1 MKTMKTIRMTLLLVL
16 LLAPTA
22 VLAGHEK
29 APAHLGIPLV
39 VGEYL
44 HQFGEMHATLIRVC
58 REMPCTALV
67 AFYDHEDESSWV
79 GTATFAVNG
88 DGSLGK
94 LLIFRFPDGQRWV
107 NEGDD
112 LAPSGPGKYHSLIQ

>member
-1 MKTMKTIRMTLLLVL
+1 MKLKTIRMTLLLVL

-22 VLAGHEK
+22 VMAGHMK
-29 APAHLGIPLV
+29 APPARLGIPLV
-39 VGEYL
+39 VSEYL
-44 HQFGEMHATLIRVC
+44 HQFGDMRATLVRVC

-67 AFYDHEDESSWV
+67 AFYDNEDDSSWV
-79 GTATFAVNG
+79 GTGTFAVNG

-107 NEGDD
+107 HEGDD
-112 LAPSGPGKYHSLIQ
+112 FGPGPGEYHSLIQ